1 MPYIWRKSIY
11 AKGYYTKRKKLKTKW
26 VILPAQPFK
35 LICIMCTKLIS
46 RVKEAATSERVKNV
60 VKTTLK
66 VAAVVGGVIIV
77 YKFGKSM
84 GKTEEQLKLQDALC
98 EKAWDK
104 YGRHVGVDLPDG
116 SRLDLQDALD
126 GVEVKD
132 IMGLVEPRDVLE
144 TAKRV
149 GAKF

>member
-1 MPYIWRKSIY
+1 M
-11 AKGYYTKRKKLKTKW
+11 G
-26 VILPAQPFK
+26 
-35 LICIMCTKLIS
+35 KLIS
-46 RVKEAATSERVKNV
+46 RIKAAAESERVKNV

-66 VAAVVGGVIIV
+66 VAAVIGGAIIV

-84 GKTEEQLKLQDALC
+84 GKAGEQLKLQDALC

-126 GVEVKD
+126 GVEVRD
-132 IMGLVEPRDVLE
+132 IMGFIKPGDVLE
-144 TAKRV
+144 TAKKV

>member
-1 MPYIWRKSIY
+1 MS
-11 AKGYYTKRKKLKTKW
+11 
-26 VILPAQPFK
+26 
-35 LICIMCTKLIS
+35 KLIS
-46 RVKEAATSERVKNV
+46 RVKEAAKSEQVKNV

-66 VAAVVGGVIIV
+66 VAAVIGGAIIV

-84 GKTEEQLKLQDALC
+84 GKAEEQLKLQDALC

-104 YGRHVGVDLPDG
+104 YGRHVGVDLSDG
-116 SRLDLQDALD
+116 SRLDLQDALN
-126 GVEVKD
+126 GVEVND
-132 IMGLVEPRDVLE
+132 IMGFVEPKDVIE

>member
-1 MPYIWRKSIY
+1 MREKVYMLRGIIQKEN
-11 AKGYYTKRKKLKTKW
+11 LKTRW
-26 VILPAQPFK
+26 VILPAKPFK

-46 RVKEAATSERVKNV
+46 RVKEAAKSERVKNV

-66 VAAVVGGVIIV
+66 VTAVIGGAIIV

-84 GKTEEQLKLQDALC
+84 GKTEGHLKLQDALC

-104 YGRHVGVDLPDG
+104 YGRHVGIDLPDG
-116 SRLDLQDALD
+116 SRLDLQDALS

-132 IMGLVEPRDVLE
+132 IVGLVEPRDVLE

-149 GAKF
+149 GARL

>member
-1 MPYIWRKSIY
+1 M
-11 AKGYYTKRKKLKTKW
+11 
-26 VILPAQPFK
+26 PAQPFK
-35 LICIMCTKLIS
+35 LICIMDTKLIS

-66 VAAVVGGVIIV
+66 VAAVIGGAILV

-84 GKTEEQLKLQDALC
+84 GKAGEQLKLQDALC

-116 SRLDLQDALD
+116 SRVDLQDALA

-132 IMGLVEPRDVLE
+132 IVGFVEPWDVIK
-144 TAKRV
+144 TAKKV
-149 GAKF
+149 GARF

>member
-1 MPYIWRKSIY
+1 MGNIARI
-11 AKGYYTKRKKLKTKW
+11 TL
-26 VILPAQPFK
+26 K
-35 LICIMCTKLIS
+35 LICIMCTKLFS

-66 VAAVVGGVIIV
+66 VAAVIGGAILI

-84 GKTEEQLKLQDALC
+84 GKVEWQRILQDALC

-104 YGRHVGVDLPDG
+104 YGRHVGVDLSDG

-126 GVEVKD
+126 GVEVED
-132 IMGLVEPRDVLE
+132 IMGFVKPGDVLE

-149 GAKF
+149 GARF

>member
-1 MPYIWRKSIY
+1 MS
-11 AKGYYTKRKKLKTKW
+11 
-26 VILPAQPFK
+26 
-35 LICIMCTKLIS
+35 KLIS

-66 VAAVVGGVIIV
+66 VSAVIGGAIIV

-84 GKTEEQLKLQDALC
+84 GKAEEQLKLQDALC

-126 GVEVKD
+126 GVKVRD
-132 IMGLVEPRDVLE
+132 IIGFVEPMDIVE

-149 GAKF
+149 GARF

>member
-1 MPYIWRKSIY
+1 M
-11 AKGYYTKRKKLKTKW
+11 
-26 VILPAQPFK
+26 PAQPFK
-35 LICIMCTKLIS
+35 LICIMAKLFS

-66 VAAVVGGVIIV
+66 VAAAVGGAIIV

-84 GKTEEQLKLQDALC
+84 GKAEWQLKLQDALC

-104 YGRHVGVDLPDG
+104 YGRHVGVDFPDG

-126 GVEVKD
+126 GVEVED
-132 IMGLVEPRDVLE
+132 IVGFVEPRDVLE

-149 GAKF
+149 GARF